1 MKDLIEFI
9 TETVG
14 LTAVLI
20 ISAACLCYFAAKATC
35 SAKAQALGYEHD
47 YKFYQGCLLTKP
59 DGQKVLLEQ
68 IRDYK

>member
-9 TETVG
+9 IV
-14 LTAVLI
+14 TAIII
-20 ISAACLCYFAAKATC
+20 ISTACFCYFTAKATC

>member
-1 MKDLIEFI
+1 MRIEINEDLIYVFAI
-9 TETVG
+9 ILVI
-14 LTAVLI
+14 VLVI
-20 ISAACLCYFAAKATC
+20 AGCYFSAKATC